1 MEIATAGLEHFRSE
15 EDSYK
20 NACFAVWSQ
29 TDREKDLTFESG
41 SGMRPAGVEICNV
54 RSAVRTAVCTHY
66 QMYYGDMKV

>member
-1 MEIATAGLEHFRSE
+1 MRVLQFGH
-15 EDSYK
+15 
-20 NACFAVWSQ
+20 
-29 TDREKDLTFESG
+29 REKDLTFESG